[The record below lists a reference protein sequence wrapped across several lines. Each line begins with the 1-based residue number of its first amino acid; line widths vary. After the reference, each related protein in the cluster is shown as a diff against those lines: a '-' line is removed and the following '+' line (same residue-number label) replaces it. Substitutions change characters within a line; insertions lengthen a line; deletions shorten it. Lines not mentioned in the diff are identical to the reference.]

1 MQARVLPR
9 SSATP
14 HSFHFPLVVFLMKG
28 CAVAASTGRRAAMTN
43 LIAQSEIE
51 QMSEQELRVKFYEL
65 FNALAIRQ
73 QTTLDCEEI
82 RSALFR
88 IQHELQKRRMY

>member
-1 MQARVLPR
+1 
-9 SSATP
+9 
-14 HSFHFPLVVFLMKG
+14 
-28 CAVAASTGRRAAMTN
+28 MTN

-51 QMSEQELRVKFYEL
+51 QMSEHELRVKFYEL

-82 RSALFR
+82 RAALFR
-88 IQHELQKRRMY
+88 VQYELRKRKTY